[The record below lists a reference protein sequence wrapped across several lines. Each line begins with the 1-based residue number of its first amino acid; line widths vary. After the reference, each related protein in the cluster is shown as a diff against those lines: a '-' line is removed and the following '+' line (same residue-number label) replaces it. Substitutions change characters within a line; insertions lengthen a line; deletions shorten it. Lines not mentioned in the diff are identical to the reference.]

1 MEYTFEQ
8 TQIFSEFIYHCFEIM
23 QNEDWLNE
31 KRADYQRSNEKKGIV
46 MEFVM
51 PNDGMKQMGFY
62 DVVETY
68 ARGDINFVLKLWF
81 TYNIFKDKL
90 DDKWFDHWINVH
102 HPTCGLTN
110 NDLRIYYDSLE
121 IDGLKNILGLN
132 EISLK

>member
-1 MEYTFEQ
+1 
-8 TQIFSEFIYHCFEIM
+8 M
-23 QNEDWLNE
+23 QKEDWIDE

-46 MEFVM
+46 MEFNTPINGVE
-51 PNDGMKQMGFY
+51 PLGFY
-62 DVVETY
+62 GVVEKY

-102 HPTCGLTN
+102 HPTSGLTN
-110 NDLRIYYDSLE
+110 DHLRIYYDSLE
-121 IDGLKNILGLN
+121 IDGLKDILGLS

>member
-8 TQIFSEFIYHCFEIM
+8 TQIFSEFICHCFEIM

-46 MEFVM
+46 MEFII
-51 PNDGMKQMGFY
+51 PNGMKLMGFGEA
-62 DVVETY
+62 VEKY
-68 ARGDINFVLKLWF
+68 GRGDINFVLKIWF
-81 TYNIFKDKL
+81 TYHIFKDQL

-102 HPTCGLTN
+102 HPTSGLTN
-110 NDLRIYYDSLE
+110 DDLRIYYDSIE

>member
-23 QNEDWLNE
+23 QKKDWLDE
-31 KRADYQRSNEKKGIV
+31 KRADYQRSNEKNGNV
-46 MEFVM
+46 MEFIM
-51 PNDGMKQMGFY
+51 PRVEPMGFY
-62 DVVETY
+62 DVVETFG
-68 ARGDINFVLKLWF
+68 RGDINFVLKIWF
-81 TYNIFKDKL
+81 TFNIFKDKL

-110 NDLRIYYDSLE
+110 DHLRTYYDSLGM
-121 IDGLKNILGLN
+121 DGLKNILGLN